1 MVKLGILDYAQIDEG
16 SNSKEALNN
25 SVQLAQYCESLG
37 YERFWVAEHHNVP
50 AFASSSPEL
59 MMMQLLAHTE
69 KIRIGSGGVMLP
81 HYAPLKVA
89 ENFRILEAYYPHRV
103 DLGVGNSRGTQEV
116 YAALNEDKPF
126 KQNYEQKI
134 VEIQAFL
141 TESFDQ
147 DHAYHGIMA
156 NPSIEQFPQMWLLS
170 SSVKSARIAARLGLG
185 YCFGVFPYASQDR
198 LQVGIEACQVYRDEF
213 KPSAFMPEP
222 IVSVAPFLAVAE
234 TEAQGLAYAE
244 ALDLWLL
251 GLDNFSELKQFPS
264 IETARQFNYSDTDRK
279 AIARNRI
286 RSVVGGIENVTKQ
299 LKLYVD
305 HMQADELLLVP
316 LMPGLDSRK
325 KAIELLAEAFK

>member
-16 SNSKEALNN
+16 SSSKEALNN
-25 SVQLAQYCESLG
+25 TIKLAQYCESLG

-59 MMMQLLAHTE
+59 LMMKLLAHTE

-103 DLGVGNSRGTQEV
+103 DLGMGNSRGTSQV
-116 YAALNEDKPF
+116 YAALNEDKSF

-134 VEIQAFL
+134 VDIQAFL
-141 TESFDQ
+141 TDSLDQ
-147 DHAYHGIMA
+147 DHAQHGIAA
-156 NPSIEQFPQMWLLS
+156 NPVIEHRPQMWLLS

-185 YCFGVFPYASQDR
+185 YCFGVFPYASKDR

-213 KPSAFMPEP
+213 KPSTFMTEP

-234 TEAQGLAYAE
+234 TEDEGLAFAE

-264 IETARQFNYSDTDRK
+264 IETARHFNYSDTDRQ
-279 AIARNRI
+279 AITRNRI
-286 RSVVGGIENVTKQ
+286 RSVVGGIESVTAQ
-299 LKLYVD
+299 LKSYVNQL
-305 HMQADELLLVP
+305 QADELLLVP
-316 LMPGLDSRK
+316 LMPGFNNRK